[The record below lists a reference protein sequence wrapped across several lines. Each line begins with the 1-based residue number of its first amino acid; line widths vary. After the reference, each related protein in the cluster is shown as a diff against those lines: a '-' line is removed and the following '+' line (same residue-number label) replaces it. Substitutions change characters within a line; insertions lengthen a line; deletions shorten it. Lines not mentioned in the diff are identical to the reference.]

1 MAGLLAFGLHLAYL
15 PRTERGWLEEV
26 FKGVGAGDVGSVDV
40 ELVKKRGDRMDHM
53 WVRVATQLI
62 ARVSGPMK
70 FRLVLQPCMAAFF
83 AIRSGLADARA
94 GKTPYFWC
102 LLSDPG
108 QRADMIKDGWKS
120 VGRVF
125 ILALVLDAVY
135 QIMVLHFVYLGE
147 MIIVAFVLAIVPY
160 LIVRGLVTRVAR
172 TNNTVLA
179 RAADAPPMRKA
190 S

>member
-1 MAGLLAFGLHLAYL
+1 
-15 PRTERGWLEEV
+15 
-26 FKGVGAGDVGSVDV
+26 
-40 ELVKKRGDRMDHM
+40 MDNM
-53 WVRVATQLI
+53 WVRFGTQLV

-83 AIRSGLADARA
+83 AIRAGLADARA

-102 LLSDPG
+102 LLSDPS
-108 QRADMIKDGWKS
+108 QREDMIKDGWKS

-135 QIMVLHFVYLGE
+135 QLIELHWVYPGE
-147 MIIVAFVLAIVPY
+147 MIIVAFILAILPY
-160 LIVRGLVTRVAR
+160 LILRGLVTRLAR
-172 TNNTVLA
+172 RKMAESA
-179 RAADAPPMRKA
+179 RAADTSLRKV